1 MDFLKRLYFALSYY
15 HIYSYI
21 LFKCKLQSIR
31 PCVKYYMTNTT
42 IFYQANMI
50 V

>member
-1 MDFLKRLYFALSYY
+1 MDFLSTYTLLRNSHIVIYHVLVNLQSDRLY
-15 HIYSYI
+15 
-21 LFKCKLQSIR
+21 
-31 PCVKYYMTNTT
+31 VKYYMTYTT